1 MPPPDADHWM
11 YDPPAGIREGI
22 DEECGDD
29 CSRVG
34 KISGRSAALHIE
46 FDDVLGGGLL
56 KPR

>member
-29 CSRVG
+29 IRSIGGRV
-34 KISGRSAALHIE
+34 SGRDAALQLN
-46 FDDVLGGGLL
+46 DVFGRSLL
-56 KPR
+56 KPF